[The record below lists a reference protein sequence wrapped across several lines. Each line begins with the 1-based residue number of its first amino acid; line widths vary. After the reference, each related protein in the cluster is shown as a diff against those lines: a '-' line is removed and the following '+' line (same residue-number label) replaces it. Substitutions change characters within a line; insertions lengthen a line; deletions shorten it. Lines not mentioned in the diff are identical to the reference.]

1 MEKSYIIIY
10 NIPVDRLEEN
20 LKNNN
25 INRYIIL
32 NNTIVALYVDDS
44 FNEDILDRIDG
55 IIWWERS
62 SVMSS
67 LIELTNNLPNG
78 ETVRTAAG
86 TEYIYINPYITP
98 TGKDIIIAIID
109 SGINYLHPDFIKSDN
124 TTKIISIWDQESTLK
139 PPPEGYLFG
148 SEFTRE
154 EINEYIK
161 RNDSSLSVDN
171 IGTGTIAA
179 GIAAGLGRGNSNYDG
194 VAVDSELVVIKLKSY
209 KDTFAKGKIN
219 YEESD
224 FLAGIKYAL
233 EVADR
238 ENKRMVINL
247 TVGGRSTSGIEVS
260 MLDSFEDLG
269 GSGRIVVCGAGNEGN
284 TDIHYSGNIQMAD
297 KSQDIIIQVGEQV
310 NLDITLCP
318 IGPDKIGAAIISP
331 GGEMSYVINYTPEPF
346 VYRGR
351 FNLEDTSYEMRYIYP
366 WIKSGNEMLDITLK
380 NIKPG
385 IWTLRIFPEFIING
399 NYSVYLPNKNLISP
413 QTRFTDSSSDATIT
427 LFGVIKKVITVG
439 AYNDRTDSL
448 WIGSSKGPV
457 VKRQI
462 KPDIVAPGVN
472 VLGPKS
478 ADTLSEGAKADN
490 RNQYIYMTG
499 TSVAAAVTAGGA
511 SLITQWEERQA
522 NSYFVDTRGI
532 KSLIIRGAKRD
543 SNYVYPNRIQGYGKL
558 DILGVFEYL
567 KGK

>member
-55 IIWWERS
+55 ITWWERS

-98 TGKDIIIAIID
+98 TGKDIIIVIID

-209 KDTFAKGKIN
+209 KDTFAKGKVS

-247 TVGGRSTSGIEVS
+247 TVGARSTSGIEVS

-399 NYSVYLPNKNLISP
+399 NYNVYLPNKNLISP

-448 WIGSSKGPV
+448 WIGSSKGSV

-462 KPDIVAPGVN
+462 KPDIVAPGVDII
-472 VLGPKS
+472 GPYQND
-478 ADTLSEGAKADN
+478 AYNTA
-490 RNQYIYMTG
+490 TG
-499 TSVAAAVTAGGA
+499 TGVSSSVVAGIVAIMMSYIISQEEESRNLLFSEPLKTFLMLGA
-511 SLITQWEERQA
+511 
-522 NSYFVDTRGI
+522 TRKEI
-532 KSLIIRGAKRD
+532 
-543 SNYVYPNRIQGYGKL
+543 YTYPNMAQGYG
-558 DILGVFEYL
+558 ILNLRNILAAISNNIE
-567 KGK
+567 

>member
-179 GIAAGLGRGNSNYDG
+179 GIAAGLGHGNSNYDG

-209 KDTFAKGKIN
+209 KDTFAKGKVN

-247 TVGGRSTSGIEVS
+247 TVGGRSTSGIEV
-260 MLDSFEDLG
+260 L
-269 GSGRIVVCGAGNEGN
+269 
-284 TDIHYSGNIQMAD
+284 
-297 KSQDIIIQVGEQV
+297 
-310 NLDITLCP
+310 
-318 IGPDKIGAAIISP
+318 
-331 GGEMSYVINYTPEPF
+331 
-346 VYRGR
+346 
-351 FNLEDTSYEMRYIYP
+351 
-366 WIKSGNEMLDITLK
+366 
-380 NIKPG
+380 
-385 IWTLRIFPEFIING
+385 LRI
-399 NYSVYLPNKNLISP
+399 
-413 QTRFTDSSSDATIT
+413 
-427 LFGVIKKVITVG
+427 
-439 AYNDRTDSL
+439 
-448 WIGSSKGPV
+448 
-457 VKRQI
+457 
-462 KPDIVAPGVN
+462 
-472 VLGPKS
+472 
-478 ADTLSEGAKADN
+478 
-490 RNQYIYMTG
+490 
-499 TSVAAAVTAGGA
+499 
-511 SLITQWEERQA
+511 
-522 NSYFVDTRGI
+522 
-532 KSLIIRGAKRD
+532 
-543 SNYVYPNRIQGYGKL
+543 
-558 DILGVFEYL
+558 
-567 KGK
+567 

>member
-55 IIWWERS
+55 ITWWERS

-86 TEYIYINPYITP
+86 TEYIYKNPYITP
-98 TGKDIIIAIID
+98 TGKDIIIVIID

-194 VAVDSELVVIKLKSY
+194 VAVDAELVVIKLKSC
-209 KDTFAKGKIN
+209 KDTFAKGKVN

-247 TVGGRSTSGIEVS
+247 TVGARSTSGIEVS

-331 GGEMSYVINYTPEPF
+331 GGEMGYVINYAPEPF

-366 WIKSGNEMLDITLK
+366 WIKSGNEMLDITIK

-399 NYSVYLPNKNLISP
+399 NYNVYLPNKNLISP

-462 KPDIVAPGVN
+462 KPDIVAPGVDII
-472 VLGPKS
+472 GPYQND
-478 ADTLSEGAKADN
+478 AYNTA
-490 RNQYIYMTG
+490 TG
-499 TSVAAAVTAGGA
+499 TGVSSSVVAGIVAIMMSYIISQEEESRNLLFSEPLKTFLMLGA
-511 SLITQWEERQA
+511 
-522 NSYFVDTRGI
+522 TRKEI
-532 KSLIIRGAKRD
+532 
-543 SNYVYPNRIQGYGKL
+543 YTYPNMAQGYG
-558 DILGVFEYL
+558 ILNLRNTLAAISNNIE
-567 KGK
+567 

>member
-86 TEYIYINPYITP
+86 TEYIYKNPYITP

-179 GIAAGLGRGNSNYDG
+179 GIAAGLGHGNSNYDG

-209 KDTFAKGKIN
+209 KDTFAKGKVN

-351 FNLEDTSYEMRYIYP
+351 FSLEDTSYEMRYIYP

-399 NYSVYLPNKNLISP
+399 NYNVYLPNKNLISP

-462 KPDIVAPGVN
+462 KPDIVAPGVDII
-472 VLGPKS
+472 GPYQND
-478 ADTLSEGAKADN
+478 AYNTA
-490 RNQYIYMTG
+490 TG
-499 TSVAAAVTAGGA
+499 TGVSSSVVAGIVAIMMSYIISQEEESRNLLFSEPLKTFLMLGA
-511 SLITQWEERQA
+511 
-522 NSYFVDTRGI
+522 TRKEI
-532 KSLIIRGAKRD
+532 
-543 SNYVYPNRIQGYGKL
+543 YTYPNMAQGYG
-558 DILGVFEYL
+558 ILNLRNTLAAISNNIE
-567 KGK
+567 

>member
-55 IIWWERS
+55 ITWWERS

-86 TEYIYINPYITP
+86 TEYIYKNPYISP
-98 TGKDIIIAIID
+98 TGKDIIIVIID

-179 GIAAGLGRGNSNYDG
+179 GIAAGLGRGNSSYDG
-194 VAVDSELVVIKLKSY
+194 VAVDAELVVIKLKSY

-238 ENKRMVINL
+238 ENKRMIINL
-247 TVGGRSTSGIEVS
+247 TVGARSTSGIEVS
-260 MLDSFEDLG
+260 ILDSFEELD

-351 FNLEDTSYEMRYIYP
+351 LNLEDTSYEMRYIYP
-366 WIKSGNEMLDITLK
+366 WIKSGNEELVISLK

-462 KPDIVAPGVN
+462 KPDIVAPGVDII
-472 VLGPKS
+472 GPYQND
-478 ADTLSEGAKADN
+478 AYNTA
-490 RNQYIYMTG
+490 TG
-499 TSVAAAVTAGGA
+499 TGVSSSVVAGIVAIMMSYIISQEEESRNLLFSEPLKTFLMLGA
-511 SLITQWEERQA
+511 
-522 NSYFVDTRGI
+522 TRKEI
-532 KSLIIRGAKRD
+532 
-543 SNYVYPNRIQGYGKL
+543 YTYPNMAQGYG
-558 DILGVFEYL
+558 ILNLRNTLAAISNNIE
-567 KGK
+567 

>member
-55 IIWWERS
+55 ITWWERS

-98 TGKDIIIAIID
+98 TGKDIIIVIID

-194 VAVDSELVVIKLKSY
+194 VAIDSELVVIKLKSY
-209 KDTFAKGKIN
+209 KDTFAKGKVN

-247 TVGGRSTSGIEVS
+247 TVGARSTSGIEVS

-351 FNLEDTSYEMRYIYP
+351 FSLEDTSYEMRYIYP

-385 IWTLRIFPEFIING
+385 IWTLRIFPKFIING
-399 NYSVYLPNKNLISP
+399 NYNVYLPNKNLISP

-448 WIGSSKGPV
+448 WIGSSKGTV

-462 KPDIVAPGVN
+462 KPDIVAPGVDII
-472 VLGPKS
+472 GPYQND
-478 ADTLSEGAKADN
+478 AYNTA
-490 RNQYIYMTG
+490 TG
-499 TSVAAAVTAGGA
+499 TGVSSSVVAGIVAIMMSYIISQEEESRNLLFSEPLKTFLMLGA
-511 SLITQWEERQA
+511 
-522 NSYFVDTRGI
+522 TRKEI
-532 KSLIIRGAKRD
+532 
-543 SNYVYPNRIQGYGKL
+543 YTYPNMAQGYG
-558 DILGVFEYL
+558 ILNLRNILAAISNNIE
-567 KGK
+567 

>member
-44 FNEDILDRIDG
+44 FNEDILDRIYG
-55 IIWWERS
+55 ITWWERS

-179 GIAAGLGRGNSNYDG
+179 GIAAGLGRGNSSYDG

-238 ENKRMVINL
+238 ENKRMIINL

-260 MLDSFEDLG
+260 MLDSFDELG

-366 WIKSGNEMLDITLK
+366 CIKSGNEMLDITLK

-399 NYSVYLPNKNLISP
+399 NYNVYLPNKNLISP

-448 WIGSSKGPV
+448 WIGSSKGSV

-462 KPDIVAPGVN
+462 KPDIVAPGVDII
-472 VLGPKS
+472 GPYQND
-478 ADTLSEGAKADN
+478 AYNTA
-490 RNQYIYMTG
+490 TG
-499 TSVAAAVTAGGA
+499 TGVSSSVVAGIVAIMMSYIISQEEVSRNLLFSEPLKTFLMLGA
-511 SLITQWEERQA
+511 
-522 NSYFVDTRGI
+522 TRKEI
-532 KSLIIRGAKRD
+532 
-543 SNYVYPNRIQGYGKL
+543 YTYPNMAQGYG
-558 DILGVFEYL
+558 ILNLRNTLAAISNNIE
-567 KGK
+567 

>member
-44 FNEDILDRIDG
+44 FNEDILDRIYG
-55 IIWWERS
+55 ITWWERS

-86 TEYIYINPYITP
+86 TEYIYKNPYISP

-179 GIAAGLGRGNSNYDG
+179 GIAAGLGRGNSSYDG
-194 VAVDSELVVIKLKSY
+194 VAVDAELVVIKLKSY

-238 ENKRMVINL
+238 ENKRMIINL

-260 MLDSFEDLG
+260 MLDSFEELD

-366 WIKSGNEMLDITLK
+366 CIKSGNEMLDITLK

-399 NYSVYLPNKNLISP
+399 NYNVYLPNKNLISP

-457 VKRQI
+457 VKRPI
-462 KPDIVAPGVN
+462 KPDIVAPGVDII
-472 VLGPKS
+472 GPYQND
-478 ADTLSEGAKADN
+478 AYNTA
-490 RNQYIYMTG
+490 TG
-499 TSVAAAVTAGGA
+499 TGVSSSVVAGIVAIMMSYIISQEEESRNLLFSEPLKTFLMLGA
-511 SLITQWEERQA
+511 
-522 NSYFVDTRGI
+522 TRKEI
-532 KSLIIRGAKRD
+532 
-543 SNYVYPNRIQGYGKL
+543 YTYPNMAQGYG
-558 DILGVFEYL
+558 ILNLRNTLAAISNNIE
-567 KGK
+567 

>member
-55 IIWWERS
+55 ITWWERS

-98 TGKDIIIAIID
+98 TGKDIIIVIID

-194 VAVDSELVVIKLKSY
+194 VAIDSELVVIKLKSY
-209 KDTFAKGKIN
+209 KDTFAKGKVN

-247 TVGGRSTSGIEVS
+247 TVGARSTSGIEVS

-351 FNLEDTSYEMRYIYP
+351 FSLEDTSYEMRYIYP

-399 NYSVYLPNKNLISP
+399 NYNVYLPNKNLISP

-462 KPDIVAPGVN
+462 KPDIVAPGVDII
-472 VLGPKS
+472 GPYQND
-478 ADTLSEGAKADN
+478 AYNTA
-490 RNQYIYMTG
+490 TG
-499 TSVAAAVTAGGA
+499 TGVSSSVVAGIVAIMMSYIISQEEESRNLLFSEPLKTFLMLGA
-511 SLITQWEERQA
+511 
-522 NSYFVDTRGI
+522 TRKEI
-532 KSLIIRGAKRD
+532 
-543 SNYVYPNRIQGYGKL
+543 YTYPNMAQGYG
-558 DILGVFEYL
+558 ILNLRNILAAISNNIE
-567 KGK
+567 

>member
-98 TGKDIIIAIID
+98 TGKDIIIVIID

-209 KDTFAKGKIN
+209 KDTFAKGKVN

-247 TVGGRSTSGIEVS
+247 TVGARSTSGIEVS

-399 NYSVYLPNKNLISP
+399 NYNVYLPNKNLISP

-448 WIGSSKGPV
+448 WIGSSKGSV

-462 KPDIVAPGVN
+462 KPDIVAPGVDII
-472 VLGPKS
+472 GPYQND
-478 ADTLSEGAKADN
+478 AYNTA
-490 RNQYIYMTG
+490 TG
-499 TSVAAAVTAGGA
+499 TGVSSSVVAGIVAIMMSYIISQEEESRNLLFSEPLKTFLMLGA
-511 SLITQWEERQA
+511 
-522 NSYFVDTRGI
+522 TRKEI
-532 KSLIIRGAKRD
+532 
-543 SNYVYPNRIQGYGKL
+543 YTYPNMAQGYG
-558 DILGVFEYL
+558 ILNLRNILAAISNNIE
-567 KGK
+567 

>member
-44 FNEDILDRIDG
+44 FKEEILDRIDG

-86 TEYIYINPYITP
+86 TEYIYKNPYITP
-98 TGKDIIIAIID
+98 TGKDIIIVIID

-194 VAVDSELVVIKLKSY
+194 VAIDSELVVIKLKSY
-209 KDTFAKGKIN
+209 KDTFAKGKVN

-247 TVGGRSTSGIEVS
+247 TVGARSTSGIEVS
-260 MLDSFEDLG
+260 MLDSFEDLV

-331 GGEMSYVINYTPEPF
+331 GGEMGYVINYTPEPF

-462 KPDIVAPGVN
+462 KPDIVAPGVDII
-472 VLGPKS
+472 GPYQND
-478 ADTLSEGAKADN
+478 AYNTA
-490 RNQYIYMTG
+490 TG
-499 TSVAAAVTAGGA
+499 TGVSSSVVAGIVAIMMSYIISQEEESRNLLFSEPLKTFLMLGA
-511 SLITQWEERQA
+511 
-522 NSYFVDTRGI
+522 TRKEI
-532 KSLIIRGAKRD
+532 
-543 SNYVYPNRIQGYGKL
+543 YTYPNMAQGYG
-558 DILGVFEYL
+558 ILNLRNTLAAISNNIE
-567 KGK
+567 

>member
-44 FNEDILDRIDG
+44 FNEDILDRIYG
-55 IIWWERS
+55 ITWWERS

-86 TEYIYINPYITP
+86 TEYIYKNPYISP

-179 GIAAGLGRGNSNYDG
+179 GIAAGLGRGNSSYDG
-194 VAVDSELVVIKLKSY
+194 VAVDAELVVIKLKSY
-209 KDTFAKGKIN
+209 KDTFAKGKVN

-238 ENKRMVINL
+238 ENKRMIINL

-260 MLDSFEDLG
+260 MLDSFEELD

-366 WIKSGNEMLDITLK
+366 CIKSGNEMLDITLK

-399 NYSVYLPNKNLISP
+399 NYNVYLPNKNLISP

-448 WIGSSKGPV
+448 WIGSSKGSV

-462 KPDIVAPGVN
+462 KPDIVAPGVDII
-472 VLGPKS
+472 GPYQND
-478 ADTLSEGAKADN
+478 AYNTA
-490 RNQYIYMTG
+490 TG
-499 TSVAAAVTAGGA
+499 TGVSSSVVAGIVAIMMSYIISQEEVSRNLLFSEPLKTFLMLGA
-511 SLITQWEERQA
+511 
-522 NSYFVDTRGI
+522 TRKEI
-532 KSLIIRGAKRD
+532 
-543 SNYVYPNRIQGYGKL
+543 YTYPNMAQGYG
-558 DILGVFEYL
+558 ILNLRNTLAAISNNIE
-567 KGK
+567 

>member
-55 IIWWERS
+55 ITWWERS

-194 VAVDSELVVIKLKSY
+194 VAIDSELVVIKLKSY
-209 KDTFAKGKIN
+209 KDTFAKGKVN

-247 TVGGRSTSGIEVS
+247 TVGARSTSGIEVS

-351 FNLEDTSYEMRYIYP
+351 FSLEDTSYEMRYIYP

-399 NYSVYLPNKNLISP
+399 NYNVYLPNKNLISP

-448 WIGSSKGPV
+448 WIGSSKGTV

-462 KPDIVAPGVN
+462 KPDIVAPGVDII
-472 VLGPKS
+472 GPYQND
-478 ADTLSEGAKADN
+478 AYNTA
-490 RNQYIYMTG
+490 TG
-499 TSVAAAVTAGGA
+499 TGVSSSVVAGIVAIMMSYIISQEEESRNLLFSEPLKTFLMLGA
-511 SLITQWEERQA
+511 
-522 NSYFVDTRGI
+522 TRKEI
-532 KSLIIRGAKRD
+532 
-543 SNYVYPNRIQGYGKL
+543 YTYPNMAQGYG
-558 DILGVFEYL
+558 ILNLRNTLAAISNNIE
-567 KGK
+567 

>member
-55 IIWWERS
+55 ITWWERS

-194 VAVDSELVVIKLKSY
+194 VAIDSELVVIKLKSY
-209 KDTFAKGKIN
+209 KDTFAKGKVN

-247 TVGGRSTSGIEVS
+247 TVGARSTSGIEVS

-351 FNLEDTSYEMRYIYP
+351 FSLEDTSYEMRYIYP

-399 NYSVYLPNKNLISP
+399 NYNVYLPNKNLISP

-448 WIGSSKGPV
+448 WIGSSKGTV

-462 KPDIVAPGVN
+462 KPDIVAPGVDII
-472 VLGPKS
+472 GPYQND
-478 ADTLSEGAKADN
+478 AYNTA
-490 RNQYIYMTG
+490 TG
-499 TSVAAAVTAGGA
+499 TGVSSSVVAGIVAIMMSYIISQEEESRNLLFSEPLKTFLMLGA
-511 SLITQWEERQA
+511 
-522 NSYFVDTRGI
+522 TRKEI
-532 KSLIIRGAKRD
+532 
-543 SNYVYPNRIQGYGKL
+543 YTYPNMAQGYG
-558 DILGVFEYL
+558 ILNLRNILAAISNNIE
-567 KGK
+567 

>member
-55 IIWWERS
+55 ITWWERS

-67 LIELTNNLPNG
+67 LIELTNNLQNG

-86 TEYIYINPYITP
+86 TEYIYKNPYITP

-194 VAVDSELVVIKLKSY
+194 VAVDAELVVIKLKSY
-209 KDTFAKGKIN
+209 KDTFAKGKVN

-247 TVGGRSTSGIEVS
+247 TVGARSTSGIEVS
-260 MLDSFEDLG
+260 MLDFFEYLG

-399 NYSVYLPNKNLISP
+399 NYNVYLPNKNLISP

-462 KPDIVAPGVN
+462 KPDIVAPGVDII
-472 VLGPKS
+472 GPYQND
-478 ADTLSEGAKADN
+478 AYNTA
-490 RNQYIYMTG
+490 TG
-499 TSVAAAVTAGGA
+499 TGVSSSVVAGIVAIMMSYIISQEEESRNLLFSEPLKTFLMLGA
-511 SLITQWEERQA
+511 
-522 NSYFVDTRGI
+522 TRKEI
-532 KSLIIRGAKRD
+532 
-543 SNYVYPNRIQGYGKL
+543 YTYPNMAQGYG
-558 DILGVFEYL
+558 ILNLRNTLAAISNNIE
-567 KGK
+567 

>member
-44 FNEDILDRIDG
+44 FNEDILDRIYG
-55 IIWWERS
+55 ITWWERS

-86 TEYIYINPYITP
+86 TEYIYKNPYISP

-179 GIAAGLGRGNSNYDG
+179 GIAAGLGHGNSNYDG

-238 ENKRMVINL
+238 ENKRMIINL

-260 MLDSFEDLG
+260 MLDSFEELD

-366 WIKSGNEMLDITLK
+366 CIKSGNEMLDITLK

-399 NYSVYLPNKNLISP
+399 NYNVYLPNKNLISP

-448 WIGSSKGPV
+448 WIGSSKGSV
-457 VKRQI
+457 VKTQI
-462 KPDIVAPGVN
+462 KPDIVAPGVDII
-472 VLGPKS
+472 GPYQND
-478 ADTLSEGAKADN
+478 AYNTA
-490 RNQYIYMTG
+490 TG
-499 TSVAAAVTAGGA
+499 TGVSSSVVAGIVAIMMSYIISQEEVSRNLLFSEPLKTFLMLGA
-511 SLITQWEERQA
+511 
-522 NSYFVDTRGI
+522 TRKEI
-532 KSLIIRGAKRD
+532 
-543 SNYVYPNRIQGYGKL
+543 YTYPNMAQGYG
-558 DILGVFEYL
+558 ILNLRNTLAAISNNIE
-567 KGK
+567 

>member
-148 SEFTRE
+148 SEFTRG

-179 GIAAGLGRGNSNYDG
+179 GIAAGLGHGNSNYDG

-209 KDTFAKGKIN
+209 KDTFAKGKVN

-260 MLDSFEDLG
+260 MLDFFEDLG

-284 TDIHYSGNIQMAD
+284 TDIHYRGNIQMAD

-399 NYSVYLPNKNLISP
+399 NYNVYLPNKNLISP

-427 LFGVIKKVITVG
+427 LFGVIKTVITVG

-457 VKRQI
+457 VKRPI
-462 KPDIVAPGVN
+462 KPDIVAPGVDII
-472 VLGPKS
+472 GPYQND
-478 ADTLSEGAKADN
+478 AYNTA
-490 RNQYIYMTG
+490 TG
-499 TSVAAAVTAGGA
+499 TGISSSVVTGIVAIMMSYIISQEEESRNLLFSEPLKTFLMVGA
-511 SLITQWEERQA
+511 
-522 NSYFVDTRGI
+522 TRKEI
-532 KSLIIRGAKRD
+532 
-543 SNYVYPNRIQGYGKL
+543 YTYPNMAQGYG
-558 DILGVFEYL
+558 ILNLRNTLAAISNNIE
-567 KGK
+567 

>member
-44 FNEDILDRIDG
+44 FNEDILDRIYG
-55 IIWWERS
+55 ITWWERS

-86 TEYIYINPYITP
+86 TEYIYKNPYISP

-179 GIAAGLGRGNSNYDG
+179 GIAAGLGRGNSSYDG
-194 VAVDSELVVIKLKSY
+194 VAVDAELVVIKLKSY

-238 ENKRMVINL
+238 ENKRMIINL

-260 MLDSFEDLG
+260 MLDSFEELD

-366 WIKSGNEMLDITLK
+366 CIKSGNEMLDITLK

-399 NYSVYLPNKNLISP
+399 NYNVYLPNKNLISP

-448 WIGSSKGPV
+448 WIGSSKGSV

-462 KPDIVAPGVN
+462 KPDIVAPGVDII
-472 VLGPKS
+472 GPYQND
-478 ADTLSEGAKADN
+478 AYNTA
-490 RNQYIYMTG
+490 TG
-499 TSVAAAVTAGGA
+499 TGVSSSVVAGIVAIMMSYIISQEEESRNLLFSEPLKTFLMLGA
-511 SLITQWEERQA
+511 
-522 NSYFVDTRGI
+522 TRKEI
-532 KSLIIRGAKRD
+532 
-543 SNYVYPNRIQGYGKL
+543 YTYPNMAQGYG
-558 DILGVFEYL
+558 ILNLRNTLAAISNNIE
-567 KGK
+567 

>member
-44 FNEDILDRIDG
+44 FNEDILDRIYG
-55 IIWWERS
+55 ITWWERS

-86 TEYIYINPYITP
+86 TEYIYKNPYISP

-179 GIAAGLGRGNSNYDG
+179 GIAAGLGHGNSNYDG

-209 KDTFAKGKIN
+209 KDTFAKGKVN

-260 MLDSFEDLG
+260 MLDSFEELD

-366 WIKSGNEMLDITLK
+366 CIKSGNEMLDITLK

-399 NYSVYLPNKNLISP
+399 NYNVYLPNKNLISP

-448 WIGSSKGPV
+448 WIGSSKGSV

-462 KPDIVAPGVN
+462 KPDIVAPGVDII
-472 VLGPKS
+472 GPYQND
-478 ADTLSEGAKADN
+478 AYNTA
-490 RNQYIYMTG
+490 TG
-499 TSVAAAVTAGGA
+499 TGVSSSVVAGIVAIMMSYIISQEEVSRNLLFSEPLKTFLMLGA
-511 SLITQWEERQA
+511 
-522 NSYFVDTRGI
+522 TRKEI
-532 KSLIIRGAKRD
+532 
-543 SNYVYPNRIQGYGKL
+543 YTYPNMAQGYG
-558 DILGVFEYL
+558 ILNLRNTLAAISNNIE
-567 KGK
+567 

>member
-44 FNEDILDRIDG
+44 FNEDLLDRIDG
-55 IIWWERS
+55 ITWWERS

-86 TEYIYINPYITP
+86 TEYIYKNPYITP
-98 TGKDIIIAIID
+98 TGKDIIIVIID

-194 VAVDSELVVIKLKSY
+194 VAVDAELVVIKLKSY
-209 KDTFAKGKIN
+209 KDTFAKGKVN

-247 TVGGRSTSGIEVS
+247 TVGARSTSGIEVS

-331 GGEMSYVINYTPEPF
+331 GGEMGYVINYAPEPF

-366 WIKSGNEMLDITLK
+366 WIKSGNEMLDITIK

-399 NYSVYLPNKNLISP
+399 NYNVYLPNKNLISP

-462 KPDIVAPGVN
+462 KPDIVAPGVDII
-472 VLGPKS
+472 GPYQND
-478 ADTLSEGAKADN
+478 AYNTA
-490 RNQYIYMTG
+490 TG
-499 TSVAAAVTAGGA
+499 TGVSSSVVAGIVAIMMSYIISQEEESRNLLFSEPLKTFLMLGA
-511 SLITQWEERQA
+511 
-522 NSYFVDTRGI
+522 TRKEI
-532 KSLIIRGAKRD
+532 
-543 SNYVYPNRIQGYGKL
+543 YTYPNMAQGYG
-558 DILGVFEYL
+558 ILNLRNTLAAISNNIE
-567 KGK
+567 

>member
-55 IIWWERS
+55 ITWWERS

-86 TEYIYINPYITP
+86 TEYIYKNPYISP
-98 TGKDIIIAIID
+98 TGKDIIIVIID

-179 GIAAGLGRGNSNYDG
+179 GIAAGLGRGNSSYDG
-194 VAVDSELVVIKLKSY
+194 VAVDAELVVIKLKSY
-209 KDTFAKGKIN
+209 KDTFAKGKVN

-238 ENKRMVINL
+238 ENKRMIINL
-247 TVGGRSTSGIEVS
+247 TVGARSTSGIEVS
-260 MLDSFEDLG
+260 ILDSFEELD

-351 FNLEDTSYEMRYIYP
+351 LNLEDTSYEMRYIYP

-462 KPDIVAPGVN
+462 KPDIVAPGVDII
-472 VLGPKS
+472 GPYQND
-478 ADTLSEGAKADN
+478 AYNTA
-490 RNQYIYMTG
+490 TG
-499 TSVAAAVTAGGA
+499 TGVSSSVVAGIVAIMMSYIISQEEESRNLLFSEPLKTFLMLGA
-511 SLITQWEERQA
+511 
-522 NSYFVDTRGI
+522 TRKEI
-532 KSLIIRGAKRD
+532 
-543 SNYVYPNRIQGYGKL
+543 YTYPNMAQGYG
-558 DILGVFEYL
+558 ILNLRNTLAAISNNIE
-567 KGK
+567 

>member
-44 FNEDILDRIDG
+44 FNEDILDRIYG
-55 IIWWERS
+55 ITWWERS

-86 TEYIYINPYITP
+86 TEYIYKNPYISP

-194 VAVDSELVVIKLKSY
+194 VAIDSELVVIKLKSY

-260 MLDSFEDLG
+260 MLDSFEELD

-366 WIKSGNEMLDITLK
+366 CIKSGNEMLDITLK

-399 NYSVYLPNKNLISP
+399 NYNVYLPNKNLISP

-427 LFGVIKKVITVG
+427 LFGVIKTVITVG

-448 WIGSSKGPV
+448 WIGSSKGSV

-462 KPDIVAPGVN
+462 KPDIVAPGVDII
-472 VLGPKS
+472 GPYQND
-478 ADTLSEGAKADN
+478 AYNTA
-490 RNQYIYMTG
+490 TG
-499 TSVAAAVTAGGA
+499 TGVSSSVVAGIVAIMMSYIISQEEVSRNLLFSEPLKTFLMLGA
-511 SLITQWEERQA
+511 
-522 NSYFVDTRGI
+522 TRKEI
-532 KSLIIRGAKRD
+532 
-543 SNYVYPNRIQGYGKL
+543 YTYPNMAQGYG
-558 DILGVFEYL
+558 ILNLRNTLAAISNNIE
-567 KGK
+567 

>member
-55 IIWWERS
+55 ITWWERS

-86 TEYIYINPYITP
+86 TEYIYKNPYITP
-98 TGKDIIIAIID
+98 TGKDIIIVIID

-194 VAVDSELVVIKLKSY
+194 VAVDAELVVIKLKSY
-209 KDTFAKGKIN
+209 KDTFAKGKVN

-247 TVGGRSTSGIEVS
+247 TVGARSTSGIEVS

-331 GGEMSYVINYTPEPF
+331 GGEMGYVINYAPEPF

-366 WIKSGNEMLDITLK
+366 WIKSGNEMLDITIK

-399 NYSVYLPNKNLISP
+399 NYNVYLPNKNLISP

-462 KPDIVAPGVN
+462 KPDIVAPGVDII
-472 VLGPKS
+472 GPYQND
-478 ADTLSEGAKADN
+478 AYNTA
-490 RNQYIYMTG
+490 TG
-499 TSVAAAVTAGGA
+499 TGVSSSVVAGIVAIMMSYIISQEEESRNLLFSEPLKTFLMLGA
-511 SLITQWEERQA
+511 
-522 NSYFVDTRGI
+522 TRKEI
-532 KSLIIRGAKRD
+532 
-543 SNYVYPNRIQGYGKL
+543 YTYPNMAQGYG
-558 DILGVFEYL
+558 ILNLRNTLAAISNNIE
-567 KGK
+567 

>member
-44 FNEDILDRIDG
+44 FNEDILDRIYG
-55 IIWWERS
+55 ITWWERS

-86 TEYIYINPYITP
+86 TEYIYKNPYISP

-179 GIAAGLGRGNSNYDG
+179 GIAAGLGRGNSSYDG
-194 VAVDSELVVIKLKSY
+194 VAVDAELVVIKLKSY
-209 KDTFAKGKIN
+209 KDTFAKGKVN

-366 WIKSGNEMLDITLK
+366 CIKSGNEMLDITLK

-399 NYSVYLPNKNLISP
+399 NYNVYLPNKNLISP

-462 KPDIVAPGVN
+462 KPDIVAPGVDII
-472 VLGPKS
+472 GPYQND
-478 ADTLSEGAKADN
+478 AYNTA
-490 RNQYIYMTG
+490 TG
-499 TSVAAAVTAGGA
+499 TGVSSSVVAGIVAIMMSYIISQEEVSRNLLFSEPLKTFLMLGA
-511 SLITQWEERQA
+511 
-522 NSYFVDTRGI
+522 TRKEI
-532 KSLIIRGAKRD
+532 
-543 SNYVYPNRIQGYGKL
+543 YTYPNMAQGYG
-558 DILGVFEYL
+558 ILNLRNTLAAISNNIE
-567 KGK
+567 

>member
-55 IIWWERS
+55 ITWWERS

-67 LIELTNNLPNG
+67 LIELTNNLQNG

-86 TEYIYINPYITP
+86 TEYIYKNPYITP

-194 VAVDSELVVIKLKSY
+194 VAVDAELVVIKLKSY
-209 KDTFAKGKIN
+209 KDTFAKGKVN

-247 TVGGRSTSGIEVS
+247 TVGARSTSGIEVS
-260 MLDSFEDLG
+260 MLDFFEDLG

-399 NYSVYLPNKNLISP
+399 NYNVYLPNKNLISP

-462 KPDIVAPGVN
+462 KPDIVAPGVDII
-472 VLGPKS
+472 GPYQND
-478 ADTLSEGAKADN
+478 AYNTA
-490 RNQYIYMTG
+490 TG
-499 TSVAAAVTAGGA
+499 TGVSSSVVAGIVAIMMSYIISQEEESRNLLFSEPLKTFLMLGA
-511 SLITQWEERQA
+511 
-522 NSYFVDTRGI
+522 TRKEI
-532 KSLIIRGAKRD
+532 
-543 SNYVYPNRIQGYGKL
+543 YTYPNMAQGYG
-558 DILGVFEYL
+558 ILNLRNTLAAISNNIE
-567 KGK
+567 

>member
-55 IIWWERS
+55 ITWWERS

-86 TEYIYINPYITP
+86 TEYIYKNPYISP
-98 TGKDIIIAIID
+98 TGKDIIIVIID

-179 GIAAGLGRGNSNYDG
+179 GIAAGLGRGNSSYDG
-194 VAVDSELVVIKLKSY
+194 VAVDAELVVIKLKSY
-209 KDTFAKGKIN
+209 KDTFAKGKVN

-247 TVGGRSTSGIEVS
+247 TVGARSTSGIEVS
-260 MLDSFEDLG
+260 ILDSFEELD

-351 FNLEDTSYEMRYIYP
+351 LNLEDTSYEMRYIYP

-462 KPDIVAPGVN
+462 KPDIVAPGVDII
-472 VLGPKS
+472 GPYQND
-478 ADTLSEGAKADN
+478 AYNTA
-490 RNQYIYMTG
+490 TG
-499 TSVAAAVTAGGA
+499 TGVSSSVVAGIVAIMMSYIISQEEESRNLLFSEPLKTFLMLGA
-511 SLITQWEERQA
+511 
-522 NSYFVDTRGI
+522 TRKEI
-532 KSLIIRGAKRD
+532 
-543 SNYVYPNRIQGYGKL
+543 YTYPNMAQGYG
-558 DILGVFEYL
+558 ILNLRNTLAAISNNIE
-567 KGK
+567 